1 MKKKT
6 KALIFAII
14 TSLTFLPQ
22 FNSLGLGVALQQSE
36 TASVVW
42 ETGAPIQHVAL
53 DGK

>member
-1 MKKKT
+1 MKKK
-6 KALIFAII
+6 ANAII
-14 TSLTFLPQ
+14 ITIILSLAILPQ
-22 FNSLGLGVALQQSE
+22 FNSLGLDVALQQSE